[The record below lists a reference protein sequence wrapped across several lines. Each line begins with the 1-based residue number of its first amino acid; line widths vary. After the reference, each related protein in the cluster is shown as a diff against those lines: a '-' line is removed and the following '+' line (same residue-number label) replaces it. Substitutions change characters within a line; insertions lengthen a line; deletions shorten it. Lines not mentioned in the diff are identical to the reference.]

1 MRMEQKAHVGYALQ
15 ENSWYAYAMKPALF
29 RAEGTQ
35 ILPLPVAVSPWM
47 PEALSGAAIGPL
59 ITALSED
66 VPTPCAM
73 MTTRICVEFL
83 RPVPMRALDVATE
96 IVREGRKQQIL
107 RIQLGAG
114 GKDSVRATILRIRT
128 QQSVPAEPVPDYV
141 PPSFEAFT
149 SSVQSDNPLCK
160 VLDCYRISSNN
171 YGPGISEMWV
181 RFRGTVLEGR
191 PVTPLVRAGLFA
203 DFGNGI
209 SAIARSEDFS
219 FMNADIS
226 LHLARVPQG
235 EWLNL
240 RARTLAGGNG
250 LAVTCTEIA
259 DARGLAGWSHQSLLI
274 EPRS

>member
-1 MRMEQKAHVGYALQ
+1 
-15 ENSWYAYAMKPALF
+15 MKPALF
-29 RAEGTQ
+29 RAGGTQ

-47 PEALSGAAIGPL
+47 PDALSGAAIGPL
-59 ITALSED
+59 IAALSED
-66 VPTPCAM
+66 VPTPCPM

-83 RPVPMRALDVATE
+83 RPVPMRPLDVATE

-107 RIQLGAG
+107 RIRLGAG
-114 GKDSVRATILRIRT
+114 GKESVQATILRIRT
-128 QQSVPAEPVPDYV
+128 EPAAAEAPVPDYV
-141 PPSFEAFT
+141 PPSFEPFMSA
-149 SSVQSDNPLCK
+149 VQADNPLCK
-160 VLDCYRISSNN
+160 WLDCQRISSNN
-171 YGPGISEMWV
+171 YGPGISEIWV
-181 RFRGTVLEGR
+181 RFRGTIFEGR
-191 PVTPLVRAGLFA
+191 PLTPLVRAGLFA

-209 SAIARSEDFS
+209 SAIARSEAYS

-274 EPRS
+274 EPRG